1 MASISSLMSSSS
13 SSSIYGSR
21 SSNIISG
28 LASGMDTESMI
39 EGMVQGIKS
48 KIDKQKQ
55 QKTLLG
61 WQQQAYRGI
70 SNQLINLSTKYMSYI
85 SNSNLMGSEVF
96 GSSIITSLGT
106 YADRI
111 SASGT
116 TNSNIQITGATMATN
131 ASVTFDGIAGAQISD
146 TISSGEIDLNGTTP
160 VSNFAGK
167 SITFEYDSRA
177 ITVNFPADAKYSS
190 KEDVANEIKKQFDEQ
205 MKVAGME
212 GKVDISVSAS
222 GEIKFDNKGGGVF
235 KVTAGSD
242 KTLGALGLKADQDL
256 SSGATVQVGDLDE
269 NVKNIDLLKG
279 KTLSVTFGDKSTT
292 LTIPDDAKDADSII
306 NSLQSQ
312 IDKAFGYGR
321 VDVSNTASN
330 GTSGFKL
337 QFDVKNTGGD
347 TSNVFTITSGSPEL
361 MGKDGLLGF
370 EYGASN
376 RVNTNMTLG
385 QLGNSIFSGLTPT
398 GQDENGNDKYAFEIN
413 GVKIGE
419 YTKNTKLSTILS
431 DINSSDAGVNATY
444 SQTANQFIFTST
456 YGGSGGKVE
465 INGGLAGNIFGTP
478 SKEVAGKDATLT
490 ATVNGKE
497 MTLTSDT
504 NTFDVDGMAIT
515 VNGEFKVDS
524 SKNET
529 AVTFNKKV
537 DTDKIISNI
546 KSFVEEY
553 NKMLD
558 DLGELYSTQP
568 DNKYKPLT
576 DDQKADMTDKQ
587 IEEYE
592 KKAKEGMLFGDSDL
606 KALASDLRFLFSDYA
621 LEEIGIKTSTEAS
634 DRGKLSIDENA
645 LRAALEK
652 DPENVQNLLAG
663 SVEKNDKGYVTG
675 GGAIS
680 KLKEVIDEYA
690 GTTGATK
697 GILIEKAGSEFSA
710 TSMLKNELKT
720 EMDDIDE
727 MIEKL
732 TDQLNDKIDFYTS
745 KFSKLEVLISQM
757 NSQSSYLAGMSG
769 GY

>member
-312 IDKAFGYGR
+312 IDKAFGYAGGLVGENKGTIANSSVCNVSFEGR
-321 VDVSNTASN
+321 LDGIGGLCGHNYLYVINSYASSCQFTKNASAGGLCYNMSSDAVLTNCYVHAPFFNGNSQSALFSYKLSAGMSNNCFYPKDT
-330 GTSGFKL
+330 GLKEF
-337 QFDVKNTGGD
+337 NTGTPNEGKNYAYD
-347 TSNVFTITSGSPEL
+347 TDFTVADT
-361 MGKDGLLGF
+361 DTDTTLLDALNAWVDKNQG
-370 EYGASN
+370 
-376 RVNTNMTLG
+376 
-385 QLGNSIFSGLTPT
+385 
-398 GQDENGNDKYAFEIN
+398 KYAFTLQHWET
-413 GVKIGE
+413 GP
-419 YTKNTKLSTILS
+419 
-431 DINSSDAGVNATY
+431 D
-444 SQTANQFIFTST
+444 
-456 YGGSGGKVE
+456 
-465 INGGLAGNIFGTP
+465 GNP
-478 SKEVAGKDATLT
+478 
-490 ATVNGKE
+490 
-497 MTLTSDT
+497 
-504 NTFDVDGMAIT
+504 
-515 VNGEFKVDS
+515 
-524 SKNET
+524 
-529 AVTFNKKV
+529 
-537 DTDKIISNI
+537 
-546 KSFVEEY
+546 
-553 NKMLD
+553 
-558 DLGELYSTQP
+558 
-568 DNKYKPLT
+568 
-576 DDQKADMTDKQ
+576 
-587 IEEYE
+587 
-592 KKAKEGMLFGDSDL
+592 
-606 KALASDLRFLFSDYA
+606 
-621 LEEIGIKTSTEAS
+621 
-634 DRGKLSIDENA
+634 
-645 LRAALEK
+645 
-652 DPENVQNLLAG
+652 
-663 SVEKNDKGYVTG
+663 
-675 GGAIS
+675 
-680 KLKEVIDEYA
+680 
-690 GTTGATK
+690 
-697 GILIEKAGSEFSA
+697 
-710 TSMLKNELKT
+710 
-720 EMDDIDE
+720 
-727 MIEKL
+727 
-732 TDQLNDKIDFYTS
+732 
-745 KFSKLEVLISQM
+745 VLVP
-757 NSQSSYLAGMSG
+757 
-769 GY
+769 